1 MPECVFCN
9 VPESD
14 IIAENELALALFDR
28 FPVNRGHAL
37 IVPRRHVATY
47 FEATEEEQHA
57 MNHLLSEVKR
67 LLDVRYSPDGYSI
80 GVNVGTAAGQTI
92 FHLHVH
98 LVPRYTGDVP
108 DPRGGVRNIKPAL
121 VPYPEEERG

>member
-14 IIAENELALALFDR
+14 IIAENELALAFDR
-28 FPVNRGHAL
+28 FPQPWPRTHSPKAPRGDLFRGH
-37 IVPRRHVATY
+37 R
-47 FEATEEEQHA
+47 EEQHA

-67 LLDVRYSPDGYSI
+67 LLDVDTPMGITSESTWHGRRS
-80 GVNVGTAAGQTI
+80 TI

-98 LVPRYTGDVP
+98 LIPRYTGDVP